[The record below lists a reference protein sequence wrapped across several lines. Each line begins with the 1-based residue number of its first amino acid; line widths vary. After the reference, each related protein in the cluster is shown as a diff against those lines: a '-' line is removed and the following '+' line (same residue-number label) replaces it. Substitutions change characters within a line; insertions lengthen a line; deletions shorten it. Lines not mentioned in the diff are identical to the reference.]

1 MLVRRKVFVLM
12 LAIVK
17 AGIKRQWIRLE
28 FSSAAFINIPF
39 FRDGAAS
46 PLSANLFLQINAMKQ
61 LLWLLFLLAGFFY
74 AAAQNVGIGTNTPGF
89 PLNFSNALGDK
100 ISLYGNSGAHYGLGI
115 QSGLMQVHSDAA
127 FANIAFGYGSS
138 SNFTERMR
146 IINTGENGLQLNGR
160 MTLRNGT
167 SPVNADYSPG
177 IWLYKADNS
186 GLLGFIGTQNN
197 QSIGFFGGPAGWGF
211 TYDAVNSRVGIG
223 NTNPNAPLSF
233 PALLG
238 RKITLYP
245 GSGGNVG
252 MGVYANE
259 LRIHTDYE
267 PADVT
272 MGYENLQGNFTER
285 FRFKGNGALA
295 VNGNTG
301 NTGEVLTS
309 NGPLNAPVWSAG
321 TSFIYNNSYKKSSL
335 TFSSVGGAGNPS
347 SIVVP
352 DLAQTI
358 AVSRKVMAMV
368 SWNYTAYSNPCAFC
382 GNISLFTAISFNGN
396 VVHQLDEDVAN
407 GNRNTQSGNIIV
419 FLDPGTYNVEVIARN
434 FSSGISVSVGGN
446 NAGVTSSLNIVL
458 YPL

>member
-1 MLVRRKVFVLM
+1 MRH
-12 LAIVK
+12 
-17 AGIKRQWIRLE
+17 E
-28 FSSAAFINIPF
+28 FNNTAFLNIPF
-39 FRDGAAS
+39 FRDGAATS
-46 PLSANLFLQINAMKQ
+46 LSANLFLQINAMKK
-61 LLWLLFLLAGFFY
+61 LLWLLFLLPGFFY
-74 AAAQNVGIGTNTPGF
+74 AAAQNVGIGTTAPGF

-115 QSGLMQVHSDAA
+115 QSGLLQVHSDAA
-127 FANIAFGYGSS
+127 FAHIAFGYGSS

-146 IINTGENGLQLNGR
+146 IINTGENGLQLDGR

-167 SPVNADYSPG
+167 NPVNADYSPG

-197 QSIGFFGGPAGWGF
+197 QNIGFFGGPAGWGF
-211 TYDAVNSRVGIG
+211 TYDAINSRVGIG

-233 PALLG
+233 PALPG

-245 GSGGNVG
+245 GGAGNVG
-252 MGVYANE
+252 LGVYANE

-272 MGYENLQGNFTER
+272 MGYENLQGSFTER

-295 VNGNTG
+295 VNGNAG
-301 NTGEVLTS
+301 NAGEVLTS
-309 NGPLNAPVWSAG
+309 NGPLNAPVWSPG
-321 TSFIYNNSYKKSSL
+321 TNFIYNNSYKKSSL
-335 TFSSVGGAGNPS
+335 SFSDVGGAGNPS

-352 DLAQTI
+352 DLGQTI
-358 AVSRKVMAMV
+358 SVSRKVMAMV
-368 SWNYTAYSNPCAFC
+368 SWNYSAYSNPCAFC

-396 VVHQLDEDVAN
+396 VVHQLDETVAN
-407 GNRNTQSGNIIV
+407 GTRNTQSGNIIV